1 MFELTMKVPS
11 IAKAQVQIL
20 SEGVVERVTECDPL
34 PADSLPVLRFTK
46 AQIRGGPPESGIFGV
61 HDLRCGA

>member
-1 MFELTMKVPS
+1 MTMKVAL

-20 SEGVVERVTECDPL
+20 SEGVVERITECDPL
-34 PADSLPVLRFTK
+34 PADLLPVLRFTE
-46 AQIRGGPPESGIFGV
+46 AQIHGGLPESDAVGV